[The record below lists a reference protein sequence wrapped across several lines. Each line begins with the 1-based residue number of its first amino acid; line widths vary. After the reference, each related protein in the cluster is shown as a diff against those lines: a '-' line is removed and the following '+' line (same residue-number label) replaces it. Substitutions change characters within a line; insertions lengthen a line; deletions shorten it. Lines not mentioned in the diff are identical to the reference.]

1 VNLGIGTD
9 GAASNDRL
17 DLLAETRLAA
27 LLAKS
32 VARDASALPAGL
44 ALECATL
51 GGARALGLDRRIG
64 SIEPGKEADLVA
76 IDLDRPETQPLYD
89 AVSQVI
95 YSAGREAV
103 SHVWVAGQ
111 PVVEKRHLQVSLAD
125 TTESDINRL
134 ARAWQNRAQQFL
146 EGSAS

>member
-1 VNLGIGTD
+1 
-9 GAASNDRL
+9 
-17 DLLAETRLAA
+17 
-27 LLAKS
+27 
-32 VARDASALPAGL
+32 
-44 ALECATL
+44 
-51 GGARALGLDRRIG
+51 
-64 SIEPGKEADLVA
+64 
-76 IDLDRPETQPLYD
+76 ETQPLYD

>member
-32 VARDASALPAGL
+32 VARDASVLPAAL